1 VALHLASLV
10 TARLRSP
17 LFRALVSIPGL
28 SFAAA
33 GALAGPWL
41 LALLP
46 VRATIEAVGGG
57 TGIDWLAAVPF
68 ALVAVSL
75 VTTCRPVA
83 ETVRITLDDDTPASV
98 RRLPLER
105 HRRRPPPP
113 ATRRPLRLVQIADP
127 HLGPWQS
134 VAALRGRIERLLAHE
149 PDLVLL
155 TGDFLTMEG
164 QGTPGA
170 LAQALAPLRRLP
182 GRCFGVLGNHDHE
195 SPHEVSAALAAC
207 GVTLLVDDETTVE
220 TEAGSV
226 QLVGADWVGRG

>member
-1 VALHLASLV
+1 MLRAVSSSALLIVTGLAFVAVPVYAGWRRGRTYGVVAVVTLALSLPGALFAHERLASRLGPAPAWWLEVAFCWGAVAVALHLASLV

-17 LFRALVSIPGL
+17 LFRALVSLPGL

-46 VRATIEAVGGG
+46 VRATIEAAGGG

-105 HRRRPPPP
+105 HRRR
-113 ATRRPLRLVQIADP
+113 
-127 HLGPWQS
+127 S
-134 VAALRGRIERLLAHE
+134 
-149 PDLVLL
+149 
-155 TGDFLTMEG
+155 
-164 QGTPGA
+164 
-170 LAQALAPLRRLP
+170 
-182 GRCFGVLGNHDHE
+182 
-195 SPHEVSAALAAC
+195 
-207 GVTLLVDDETTVE
+207 
-220 TEAGSV
+220 
-226 QLVGADWVGRG
+226 